1 LLVAVKTLISPIH
14 GDKEKARVQEVEEV
28 CAVSASTIL
37 RVRKS
42 RFERNTKC
50 KSETLGLL
58 GLYRVELSVCII
70 PPIIYNMLPPWT
82 YLVLGNRINLLVC
95 VCFRSSMHNKLVSEH

>member
-1 LLVAVKTLISPIH
+1 MQGIYECKCA
-14 GDKEKARVQEVEEV
+14 EEN
-28 CAVSASTIL
+28 SATV